1 MRTTIASLMLIA
13 ACVVL
18 LLAFAENA
26 TALDTNS
33 CRVPPGYYMASSLG
47 VALDQL
53 VITVG
58 SGELTASYVIPKV
71 SGTKRAMKYWLDN
84 KNATATCYGDN
95 ISLDYKNGEHVL
107 SLQGRWNGA
116 RQGIDI
122 HGQYSGLP
130 SETRALIKGALL
142 MGTLGGILYVGH
154 YLDSHQDDIQ
164 YFMDRF
170 QQAQQ
175 FDTQFFAHPMMEGI
189 TTAMGVDVS
198 GTAMSFWRY
207 LIQRYFF
214 EDHLY
219 DFTLPTTA
227 SLMSFIAGCSLSLYD
242 TYQLSGFGVGVLRD
256 DVTDSG
262 PCRISD
268 GFYEGWITDNPFDL
282 WHIAITLSQGLLTE
296 TEITNVAAYNRSLT
310 VRPIRFQCQGD
321 RLSLEW
327 LESKPYASK
336 GKLVLF
342 HNDKGALEGSGVVTP
357 LWSWLWSAEPVVMT
371 HLRLLVH

>member
-1 MRTTIASLMLIA
+1 MLTT
-13 ACVVL
+13 ACVVP

-26 TALDTNS
+26 TALDTKS

-71 SGTKRAMKYWLDN
+71 SGPKRAMKYWLDN

-95 ISLDYKNGEHVL
+95 ISLDYKSGEHVL
-107 SLQGRWNGA
+107 SLQGRWNEA

-130 SETRALIKGALL
+130 SATRGLIKSALSLGAL
-142 MGTLGGILYVGH
+142 VGMVHAIH
-154 YLDSHQDDIQ
+154 YLDSHQNDIHF
-164 YFMDRF
+164 FMNLF
-170 QQAQQ
+170 QRAEQVDA
-175 FDTQFFAHPMMEGI
+175 QFFAHPMMERI
-189 TTAMGVDVS
+189 TTAVGVDVS

-227 SLMSFIAGCSLSLYD
+227 TLMSFIIGCSLSLYG

-256 DVTDSG
+256 NVTDSG

-268 GFYEGWITDNPFDL
+268 GFYEGWINDNPFDL

-296 TEITNVAAYNRSLT
+296 TEITNVAAYNRSMT
-310 VRPIRFQCQGD
+310 VRPSRFQCHGD

-327 LESKPYASK
+327 LESNPYASK